1 MLKCEQIIQSR
12 PMNPLPIETRNLRL
26 VPLSREDAR
35 ARVAG
40 MNPQAR
46 AQVSPAWLALVETS
60 GPLDPWIHGFIMTS
74 PDQTV
79 VIGQCG
85 FKGPPDAEGA
95 VEIAYGVD
103 PFYQGRGYAT
113 EAAEALTDYA
123 FRSGLVSVVRAHTL
137 PEPNASG
144 RVLTKCGFVRVGE
157 VIDPEDGLVWRWEK
171 RKPAS

>member
-1 MLKCEQIIQSR
+1 
-12 PMNPLPIETRNLRL
+12 MNPLSIETKNLRL
-26 VPLSREDAR
+26 VPLSREDTLAY
-35 ARVAG
+35 VAG
-40 MNPQAR
+40 MDPQSR
-46 AQVSPAWLALVETS
+46 AQVSPVWLASVETS
-60 GPLDPWIHGFIMTS
+60 APLDHWIHGFIMTNADRS
-74 PDQTV
+74 L

-95 VEIAYGVD
+95 VDIAYGVD

-123 FRSGLVSVVRAHTL
+123 FKSECVSVVRAHTL

-144 RVLTKCGFVRVGE
+144 RVLTKCGFVRAGE

-171 RKPAS
+171 RKRAT